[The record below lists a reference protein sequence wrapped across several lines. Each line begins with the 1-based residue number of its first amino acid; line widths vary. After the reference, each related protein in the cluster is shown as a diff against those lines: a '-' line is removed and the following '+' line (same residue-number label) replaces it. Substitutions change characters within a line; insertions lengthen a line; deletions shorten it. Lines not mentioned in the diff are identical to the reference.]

1 MNDLTWC
8 FLVIV
13 YTGSE
18 TWMHLVW
25 CSRTSS

>member
-1 MNDLTWC
+1 ME

-18 TWMHLVW
+18 TWVNLVW
-25 CSRTSS
+25 YSWNSS